1 MGTHHAKFTNYS
13 FDVEEFMRLVVNVGL
28 DVRKR
33 KMAAHPF
40 SVNIHLDN
48 DSETTSGQINVHEEL

>member
-13 FDVEEFMRLVVNVGL
+13 FDVEEFMRLIVNLGL
-28 DVRKR
+28 DVRER

-40 SVNIHLDN
+40 SVNINLDN
-48 DSETTSGQINVHEEL
+48 NSETTSSQAHVHEEL